1 MATDLPI
8 VTSSATTAEGALRD
22 VWRAVIAA
30 SDASSPPVSVL
41 LLPGV
46 QWLKRWER
54 MEALFSHLR
63 SCRGCSRFLGSTVRL
78 QALHPSYS
86 SSPDESDIEVER
98 KRAPVPAF
106 TLSRRVGPSTLRP
119 TGVDDDDEDDKDYVE
134 EDESTR
140 KAREVLERQFLAAST
155 AGAAPPPPPPP
166 LPPNVV
172 IRDSV
177 ATASEPIGIL
187 KETMEWFASYFERVN
202 RLFGHKQRRIVVQA
216 DCAEQVFATFWAEA
230 ARLYGDDDDADDAAD
245 SPFEVLQEPEEPLS
259 SLLVVAGEAAGVD
272 SYRAIRQSLALA
284 FALLGLADSFT
295 MSAFHPRDTYELRT
309 DDDGIRYWEVS
320 LPHPLMHIVKRKPVR

>member
-1 MATDLPI
+1 MRAWPILFVASVSALRLTRFTAARCCAAPSEPEDEFRTWLKSSGQPVATDLPI

-106 TLSRRVGPSTLRP
+106 TCDPRALMTTTRMTRTMWRR
-119 TGVDDDDEDDKDYVE
+119 
-134 EDESTR
+134 TR
-140 KAREVLERQFLAAST
+140 AR
-155 AGAAPPPPPPP
+155 G
-166 LPPNVV
+166 
-172 IRDSV
+172 
-177 ATASEPIGIL
+177 
-187 KETMEWFASYFERVN
+187 
-202 RLFGHKQRRIVVQA
+202 RRA
-216 DCAEQVFATFWAEA
+216 KC
-230 ARLYGDDDDADDAAD
+230 
-245 SPFEVLQEPEEPLS
+245 S
-259 SLLVVAGEAAGVD
+259 SAN
-272 SYRAIRQSLALA
+272 S
-284 FALLGLADSFT
+284 
-295 MSAFHPRDTYELRT
+295 
-309 DDDGIRYWEVS
+309 
-320 LPHPLMHIVKRKPVR
+320 

>member
-1 MATDLPI
+1 MVQVFKGALQARCEAIGVANWLMKAQSTSAIQCALGRFYSSHPSPPCVSLALPQHALTAVRCCAAPSEPEDEFRTWLKSSGQPVATDLPI

-46 QWLKRWER
+46 PWLKRWER

-86 SSPDESDIEVER
+86 SSPDESEIEVER

-119 TGVDDDDEDDKDYVE
+119 TGVDDNDEDDKDYVE

-140 KAREVLERQFLAAST
+140 KAREALERQFLAAST

-177 ATASEPIGIL
+177 ATASEPIGI
-187 KETMEWFASYFERVN
+187 
-202 RLFGHKQRRIVVQA
+202 
-216 DCAEQVFATFWAEA
+216 
-230 ARLYGDDDDADDAAD
+230 
-245 SPFEVLQEPEEPLS
+245 
-259 SLLVVAGEAAGVD
+259 
-272 SYRAIRQSLALA
+272 
-284 FALLGLADSFT
+284 
-295 MSAFHPRDTYELRT
+295 
-309 DDDGIRYWEVS
+309 
-320 LPHPLMHIVKRKPVR
+320 